1 MSNFRSPLDQQQ
13 YPFGQPGYGY
23 APIQPG
29 APSAQSPTGYVAPG
43 PGAYGPGNFP
53 PQTYPQGGMG
63 ASPVRQQ
70 GPGSPMQYPQG
81 NVFQDAFLAER
92 TPGEMARLDA
102 LAREAGETLGP
113 QTILRPF
120 LYPAALSYVRQNAE
134 TATDNQNDSFV
145 LTYYFPFAAFIRK
158 ITASL
163 NTPVLNADFSD
174 ALTGG
179 PFTGDVSALDYIE
192 GKLERQNQE
201 NIFVDYAPLS
211 QWCGTGSL
219 SYVFDLIPFVARG
232 ETMRI
237 PIRIPK
243 IVPPAG
249 GAAIY
254 PFDYIGQVSLTLHC
268 MRFPAP

>member
-1 MSNFRSPLDQQQ
+1 MSNYRNQ
-13 YPFGQPGYGY
+13 YPFNDPGYPY

-29 APSAQSPTGYVAPG
+29 APSAQSPTGYVAQGPG
-43 PGAYGPGNFP
+43 PYGPGNFP
-53 PQTYPQGGMG
+53 PATYPQGGMG
-63 ASPVRQQ
+63 NSQPVRQQ
-70 GPGSPMQYPQG
+70 GPGNPMQYPQG
-81 NVFQDAFLAER
+81 NTFQDAFLAER

-120 LYPAALSYVRQNAE
+120 LYPASLSYVRQNQE
-134 TATDNQNDSFV
+134 TVTENQNADFV

-163 NTPVLNADFSD
+163 NTPVLNDQFSD
-174 ALTGG
+174 ALTNG

-201 NIFVDYAPLS
+201 NIFVDYIPLS
-211 QWCGTGSL
+211 QWCGTGQL
-219 SYVFDLIPFVARG
+219 AYVFDLIPFVARG
-232 ETMRI
+232 ETLRI
-237 PIRIPK
+237 PVRIPK
-243 IVPPAG
+243 IVPLAG
-249 GAAIY
+249 GPAIY
-254 PFDYIGQVSLTLHC
+254 PFDYIGQVSITLHA

>member
-1 MSNFRSPLDQQQ
+1 MSNYRNQ
-13 YPFGQPGYGY
+13 YPFNDPGYPY

-29 APSAQSPTGYVAPG
+29 APSAQSPTGYVAQGPG
-43 PGAYGPGNFP
+43 PYGPGHFP
-53 PQTYPQGGMG
+53 PATYPQGGMG
-63 ASPVRQQ
+63 NSQPVRQQ
-70 GPGSPMQYPQG
+70 GPGNPMQYPQG
-81 NVFQDAFLAER
+81 NTFQDAFLAER

-120 LYPAALSYVRQNAE
+120 LYPASLSYVRQNSE
-134 TATDNQNDSFV
+134 TVTENQNADFV

-163 NTPVLNADFSD
+163 NTPVLNAGFED

-201 NIFVDYAPLS
+201 NIFVDYIPLS
-211 QWCGTGSL
+211 QWCGTGQL
-219 SYVFDLIPFVARG
+219 AYVFDLIPFVARG
-232 ETMRI
+232 ETLRI
-237 PIRIPK
+237 PVRIPK

-254 PFDYIGQVSLTLHC
+254 PFDYIGQICITLHA